1 MYANKKFKNIDVS
14 RLKIQGGV
22 AQIFAKI
29 PGLLRQNLKGETLFW
44 VLINDFFKNLPGGG
58 GVYVIPPYLRA
69 SIILGSRSG
78 WPIQ

>member
-44 VLINDFFKNLPGGG
+44 VLINDFFKNLPGRGTM
-58 GVYVIPPYLRA
+58 V
-69 SIILGSRSG
+69 SFQQKCEKILN
-78 WPIQ
+78 